1 MNIAKQRKSNR
12 LMGYDYSQNGAYFI
26 TVCIQD
32 RQTLLGEIS
41 VKSNPTHPEDTAVL
55 IPSELGRLVIQ
66 ETEKLMTIYSHITL
80 DCYVIMPNHVHMII
94 AIDNVAYH
102 EQMPYKTLV
111 LPTVSRIIKQ
121 WKGVITKKAGFS
133 PWQKSFHDHIIRNT
147 RDYMHIRE
155 YIENNPAQW
164 ELDCFYKK

>member
-55 IPSELGRLVIQ
+55 IPSELGRF
-66 ETEKLMTIYSHITL
+66 
-80 DCYVIMPNHVHMII
+80 MII
-94 AIDNVAYH
+94 AIDNVTYH
-102 EQMPYKTLV
+102 EQMPYETLV